1 MVGSCFFYHAEAKN
15 CPLSIVHYP
24 FFCIFALAK
33 TNFMKIR
40 LLLTWL
46 FMASVTFSLA
56 QGKKDFQSLLLEI
69 DQAIEQSPEI
79 VGQYERQIEE
89 TRQQYLHA
97 RQPEEKYELA
107 FDLYERYK
115 SFMNDSALYYL
126 SEAMH
131 WAERNQE
138 SGVRSQEWKARV
150 GNCQALKAFQCSTVG
165 YYNEALAFLK
175 SIDKQQLDS
184 VGLRNYYQSQM
195 HVYGELGY
203 YSIIPPMKEQ
213 YFKLQTTYRDSL
225 FAHIDH
231 QDADY
236 LMYRI
241 QELKGRQQ
249 LEEARKISDHWVSRV
264 SPDSREYAIACYY
277 RWLSSEDEDEL
288 RYWGAQS
295 ALSDVRHAVMDQAS
309 LLSLAELL
317 NADGDLDRSYRYIRF
332 TWDCNNRFNTR
343 MRSWQITPILNV
355 IEKNYQKAV
364 EHNNSVLRMS
374 IIVVS
379 ILALIVLAALF
390 FVHRR
395 NKQLASARNALS
407 EANGQLSIINSQLS
421 IQKEELA
428 TLNSQLSIVNS
439 QLTESNRVK
448 EEYIGRFMSL
458 CSQYIDKLDNY
469 RKMVNKKMKNKEL
482 DDLYQISK
490 STELKEKEL
499 EELYENFDTVFLH
512 LFPNFIDDF
521 NALLLP
527 EVQVHPK
534 ENRLTTD
541 IRIFALI
548 RLGIEDSSKIAEF
561 LHYSVNTIYNYRA
574 RLKNGAIGNR
584 ETFEKRV
591 KEL

>member
-1 MVGSCFFYHAEAKN
+1 
-15 CPLSIVHYP
+15 
-24 FFCIFALAK
+24 
-33 TNFMKIR
+33 
-40 LLLTWL
+40 
-46 FMASVTFSLA
+46 MASVTFSLA

-138 SGVRSQEWKARV
+138 SGVRSQEWRARV
-150 GNCQALKAFQCSTVG
+150 GNCLALKAFQCSTVG

-249 LEEARKISDHWVSRV
+249 LEEARKISDHWVSRI

>member
-1 MVGSCFFYHAEAKN
+1 M
-15 CPLSIVHYP
+15 
-24 FFCIFALAK
+24 ALA
-33 TNFMKIR
+33 
-40 LLLTWL
+40 
-46 FMASVTFSLA
+46 SFSFA
-56 QGKKDFQSLLLEI
+56 QDRATKKDYQSLLLEI

-97 RQPEEKYELA
+97 RQPQEKYEQA
-107 FDLYERYK
+107 FNLYERYK

-138 SGVRSQEWKARV
+138 SGVRSQEWKARA
-150 GNCQALKAFQCSTVG
+150 GNCLALKAFQCSTVG

-184 VGLRNYYQSQM
+184 IGLRNYYQSQM

-203 YSIIPPMKEQ
+203 YSIIPPMKEK

-231 QDADY
+231 QDQDY

-241 QELKGRQQ
+241 QELVARQQ
-249 LEEARKISDHWVSRV
+249 YEEARKISNQWLNRIN
-264 SPDSREYAIACYY
+264 PDSRDYAIACYY
-277 RWLSSEDEDEL
+277 RWMSSDNIDDKK
-288 RYWGAQS
+288 YWVAQS
-295 ALSDVRHAVMDQAS
+295 ALSDVCHAVMDQAS

-317 NADGDLDRSYRYIRF
+317 NLDGDLDRSYRYIRF

-355 IEKNYQKAV
+355 IENNYQQAM
-364 EHNNSVLRMS
+364 ERNTRGLSMS
-374 IIVVS
+374 IIIVS
-379 ILALIVLAALF
+379 ALALIVLAALF

-395 NKQLASARNALS
+395 NQQLASARNALKAS
-407 EANGQLSIINSQLS
+407 NDELASANSLLATQKDELAALNGQLSI
-421 IQKEELA
+421 
-428 TLNSQLSIVNS
+428 VNG

-521 NALLLP
+521 NALLSP
-527 EVQVHPK
+527 EVRVQPK

>member
-1 MVGSCFFYHAEAKN
+1 
-15 CPLSIVHYP
+15 
-24 FFCIFALAK
+24 
-33 TNFMKIR
+33 MKIR

-203 YSIIPPMKEQ
+203 YSIIPPMKQQ

>member
-1 MVGSCFFYHAEAKN
+1 
-15 CPLSIVHYP
+15 
-24 FFCIFALAK
+24 
-33 TNFMKIR
+33 
-40 LLLTWL
+40 
-46 FMASVTFSLA
+46 MASATFSFA
-56 QGKKDFQSLLLEI
+56 QGKDYKSLLIQI
-69 DQAIEQSPEI
+69 DKIIEQSPEI
-79 VGQYERQIEE
+79 VGQYEQQIEE

-107 FDLYERYK
+107 FNLYERYK

-131 WAERNQE
+131 WAERSQE

-150 GNCQALKAFQCSTVG
+150 GNCLALKAFQCSTVG

-184 VGLRNYYQSQM
+184 IGLRNYYQSQM

-213 YFKLQTTYRDSL
+213 YFKQQTTYRDSL
-225 FAHIDH
+225 FALLDH

-241 QELKGRQQ
+241 QELKSRGQ
-249 LEEARKISDHWVSRV
+249 LEEARKVSDQWVNRV

-277 RWLSSEDEDEL
+277 RWLSSEDQDEL
-288 RYWGAQS
+288 RYWLSQS
-295 ALSDVRHAVMDQAS
+295 ALSDVSHAVMDQAS

-355 IEKNYQKAV
+355 IEKNYQKAMDR
-364 EHNNSVLRMS
+364 NTRGLTMS
-374 IIVVS
+374 IIIVS
-379 ILALIVLAALF
+379 ALAFIVLAALF

-395 NKQLASARNALS
+395 NQQLASARNALS
-407 EANGQLSIINSQLS
+407 EANSQLSTVNSQLS
-421 IQKEELA
+421 TQKDELA
-428 TLNSQLSIVNS
+428 TLNSQLSTVNC
-439 QLTESNRVK
+439 QLSESNRVK

-521 NALLLP
+521 NALLSP

-574 RLKNGAIGNR
+574 RLKNGALGNR

>member
-1 MVGSCFFYHAEAKN
+1 M
-15 CPLSIVHYP
+15 
-24 FFCIFALAK
+24 
-33 TNFMKIR
+33 MKR

-46 FMASVTFSLA
+46 IMASATSMFA
-56 QGKKDFQSLLLEI
+56 QEKDYKSLLLQI
-69 DQAIEQSPEI
+69 DQVIEQSPEI
-79 VGQYERQIEE
+79 VGQYERQIAEI
-89 TRQQYLHA
+89 RRQYLQA
-97 RQPEEKYELA
+97 RQAEEKYDLA
-107 FDLYERYK
+107 FSLYEHYK

-126 SEAMH
+126 SEAEH
-131 WAERNQE
+131 WATRM
-138 SGVRSQEWKARV
+138 GKTALA
-150 GNCQALKAFQCSTVG
+150 GKCLALKAFQCSTVG

-184 VGLRNYYQSQM
+184 IGLRHYYLSQM

-225 FAHIDH
+225 FAHLDH
-231 QDADY
+231 QDPDY

-241 QELKGRQQ
+241 QELKSRGQ
-249 LEEARKISDHWVSRV
+249 LAEARKVSDQWVSRT

-288 RYWGAQS
+288 RYWLSQS
-295 ALSDVRHAVMDQAS
+295 ALSDVSHAVMDQAS

-317 NADGDLDRSYRYIRF
+317 NYDGDLDRSYRYIRF

-364 EHNNSVLRMS
+364 EHNNNVLRMS
-374 IIVVS
+374 IILVS
-379 ILALIVLAALF
+379 ILALLVLAALF

-395 NKQLASARNALS
+395 NQQLDSARNALKTS
-407 EANGQLSIINSQLS
+407 NDELASANSLLAT
-421 IQKEELA
+421 QKDELA

-521 NALLLP
+521 NALLQP
-527 EVQVHPK
+527 EMQVQPK

-574 RLKNGAIGNR
+574 RLKNGALGNR

>member
-1 MVGSCFFYHAEAKN
+1 M
-15 CPLSIVHYP
+15 
-24 FFCIFALAK
+24 
-33 TNFMKIR
+33 MKR
-40 LLLTWL
+40 LLLAWL
-46 FMASVTFSLA
+46 FMASATFLFA
-56 QGKKDFQSLLLEI
+56 QEHSALPLGSSPRDYKSLLLQI
-69 DQAIEQSPEI
+69 DQLIERSPEI

-97 RQPEEKYELA
+97 SRPEQKYERA
-107 FDLYERYK
+107 FALYEHYK

-126 SEAMH
+126 DEAMH
-131 WAERNQE
+131 WAERQGKMAE
-138 SGVRSQEWKARV
+138 V
-150 GNCQALKAFQCSTVG
+150 GNCLALKAFQCSTVG

-175 SIDKQQLDS
+175 GIDKQQLDS
-184 VGLRNYYQSQM
+184 VGLRHYYQSQM

-203 YSIIPPMKEQ
+203 YSVIPSMKEQ

-225 FAHIDH
+225 FTYIDH
-231 QDADY
+231 QDPDY

-241 QELKGRQQ
+241 QELTSRQQ
-249 LEEARKISDHWVSRV
+249 MAEARKISDQWVSRV

-277 RWLSSEDEDEL
+277 RWMSSEDEDEL

-317 NADGDLDRSYRYIRF
+317 NTDGDLDRSYRYIRF

-364 EHNNSVLRMS
+364 EHNTSVLRMS

-379 ILALIVLAALF
+379 ILALIVLVALF

-395 NKQLASARNALS
+395 NQQLASARNALKTS
-407 EANGQLSIINSQLS
+407 ND
-421 IQKEELA
+421 ELA
-428 TLNSQLSIVNS
+428 SANSLLASQKDELADLNTHLSL
-439 QLTESNRVK
+439 LTSHLSESNRVK

-482 DDLYQISK
+482 EELYQISK

-521 NALLLP
+521 NALLVP
-527 EVQVHPK
+527 EMQVQPK

>member
-1 MVGSCFFYHAEAKN
+1 MPAQQRPA
-15 CPLSIVHYP
+15 
-24 FFCIFALAK
+24 ALPAASAK
-33 TNFMKIR
+33 TYKH
-40 LLLTWL
+40 LLDELD
-46 FMASVTFSLA
+46 
-56 QGKKDFQSLLLEI
+56 K
-69 DQAIEQSPEI
+69 AIEQSPQT
-79 VGQYERQIEE
+79 VRQYERQIEE
-89 TRQQYLHA
+89 TRLHYLQA
-97 RQPEEKYELA
+97 RQPKEQYQQAYSLYEL
-107 FDLYERYK
+107 YK

-126 SEAMH
+126 GEAMRC
-131 WAERNQE
+131 AERMGE
-138 SGVRSQEWKARV
+138 KALV
-150 GNCQALKAFQCSTVG
+150 GNCLALKAFQCSTVG

-184 VGLRNYYQSQM
+184 IGLRNYYLSQM

-213 YFKLQTTYRDSL
+213 YFRLQTTYRDSL

-231 QDADY
+231 REAAY
-236 LMYRI
+236 LMFRI
-241 QELKGRQQ
+241 QELKSRDQ
-249 LEEARKISDHWVSRV
+249 LEEAREVSDQWIGRI

-277 RWLSSEDEDEL
+277 RFLSSSDEGDI
-288 RYWGAQS
+288 RYWLAQS
-295 ALSDVRHAVMDQAS
+295 ALSDVSHAVMDQAS

-364 EHNNSVLRMS
+364 EHNTSVLRLS
-374 IIVVS
+374 IILVS
-379 ILALIVLAALF
+379 ILALLVLAALF

-395 NKQLASARNALS
+395 NKQLASARNALKTS
-407 EANGQLSIINSQLS
+407 NDELASANGLLATQRDELAALNDQLSN
-421 IQKEELA
+421 
-428 TLNSQLSIVNS
+428 VNS

-469 RKMVNKKMKNKEL
+469 RKMVNRKMKNKEL
-482 DDLYQISK
+482 DELFQISK

-521 NALLLP
+521 NALLQP
-527 EVQVHPK
+527 EMQVHPK

-574 RLKNGAIGNR
+574 RLKNGAVGNR
-584 ETFEKRV
+584 EAFEKQV

>member
-1 MVGSCFFYHAEAKN
+1 MIK
-15 CPLSIVHYP
+15 
-24 FFCIFALAK
+24 
-33 TNFMKIR
+33 R

-46 FMASVTFSLA
+46 FVSSAAFSFAQQKDYKSV
-56 QGKKDFQSLLLEI
+56 LLQI

-79 VGQYERQIEE
+79 VGQYKRQIEE
-89 TRQQYLHA
+89 IRRQYVQAHSPA
-97 RQPEEKYELA
+97 DKYDRA
-107 FDLYERYK
+107 FTLYERYK

-126 SEAMH
+126 NEAKQC
-131 WAERNQE
+131 AERQ
-138 SGVRSQEWKARV
+138 GKMAQA
-150 GNCQALKAFQCSTVG
+150 GNCQVLKAFQCSTVG

-175 SIDKQQLDS
+175 YVDKQQLDS
-184 VGLRNYYQSQM
+184 IGLRHYYQSQM

-203 YSIIPPMKEQ
+203 YCIIPTMKEE
-213 YFKLQTTYRDSL
+213 YFKRQGTYRDSL
-225 FAHIDH
+225 FAMIDH
-231 QDADY
+231 HDPDY

-241 QELKGRQQ
+241 QELVARQQ
-249 LEEARKISDHWVSRV
+249 LADARKISDQWVSRI

-277 RWLSSEDEDEL
+277 RWMSSEGEDEM
-288 RYWGAQS
+288 RYWLAQS
-295 ALSDVRHAVMDQAS
+295 ALSDVSHAVMDQAS

-355 IEKNYQKAV
+355 IENNYQKAV
-364 EHNNSVLRMS
+364 EHNTHVLRLS
-374 IIVVS
+374 IIAVS
-379 ILALIVLAALF
+379 ILALLLLVAYF

-395 NKQLASARNALS
+395 NKQLASARNALKTS
-407 EANGQLSIINSQLS
+407 NDELASANSLLATQKDELSQLNGQLSM
-421 IQKEELA
+421 
-428 TLNSQLSIVNS
+428 VND

-499 EELYENFDTVFLH
+499 EELYENFDSVFLH

-527 EVQVHPK
+527 EMQVQPK

-574 RLKNGAIGNR
+574 RLKNGAVGNR
-584 ETFEKRV
+584 ETFEMRV

>member
-1 MVGSCFFYHAEAKN
+1 
-15 CPLSIVHYP
+15 
-24 FFCIFALAK
+24 
-33 TNFMKIR
+33 MKIR

-46 FMASVTFSLA
+46 FFASATFSPA
-56 QGKKDFQSLLLEI
+56 QEKDYRSILLEI
-69 DQAIEQSPEI
+69 DKAIEQSPEV
-79 VGQYERQIEE
+79 VGKYEQQIEA

-97 RQPEEKYELA
+97 RLPKEKYELA
-107 FDLYERYK
+107 FSLYERYK

-126 SEAMH
+126 NEAMH
-131 WAERNQE
+131 WAERQGNQA
-138 SGVRSQEWKARV
+138 QV
-150 GNCQALKAFQCSTVG
+150 GYCLALKAFQCSTVG

-184 VGLRNYYQSQM
+184 IGLRNYYLSQM

-203 YSIIPPMKEQ
+203 YSIIPAMKDE
-213 YFKLQTTYRDSL
+213 YFRQQTVWRDSL

-231 QDADY
+231 QSLDY

-249 LEEARKISDHWVSRV
+249 LVEARKISNQWISRTN
-264 SPDSREYAIACYY
+264 PNSREYAIACYY
-277 RWLSSEDEDEL
+277 RWLSSEEEDDM
-288 RYWGAQS
+288 RYWLAQS
-295 ALSDVRHAVMDQAS
+295 ALCDVSHAVMDQAS

-364 EHNNSVLRMS
+364 EHNTKVLRMS

-379 ILALIVLAALF
+379 ILALLVLAALF

-395 NKQLASARNALS
+395 NQQLASARNALKTS
-407 EANGQLSIINSQLS
+407 NDELASANSLLAT
-421 IQKEELA
+421 QKDELA
-428 TLNSQLSIVNS
+428 TLNDQLSDVNS

-482 DDLYQISK
+482 DDLFQISK

-512 LFPNFIDDF
+512 LFPNFIDNF

-527 EVQVHPK
+527 EMQVHPK

-548 RLGIEDSSKIAEF
+548 RLGIDDSSKIAEF

-574 RLKNGAIGNR
+574 RLKNGAVGNR
-584 ETFEKRV
+584 EEFEKQV